1 MKSTSGFD
9 LTHAGR
15 SRQNGL
21 GNEQLIAE
29 ALGVDTAYRVVVN
42 YAGNKISQ
50 GSTVMNWFQPP
61 NYVGAYHR
69 GEYTTDE
76 TTELIAKMMT
86 AAGLETKEHSDV
98 KEVVWEK
105 TILNSTLCSIC
116 AVTGQTMKEAM
127 ENPHTLDL
135 VVKVLKEGLAVA
147 KADGYDFGD
156 KALTRF
162 VSYLKKL
169 V

>member
-1 MKSTSGFD
+1 
-9 LTHAGR
+9 
-15 SRQNGL
+15 
-21 GNEQLIAE
+21 
-29 ALGVDTAYRVVVN
+29 
-42 YAGNKISQ
+42 
-50 GSTVMNWFQPP
+50 
-61 NYVGAYHR
+61 
-69 GEYTTDE
+69 
-76 TTELIAKMMT
+76 MMT

-162 VSYLKKL
+162 VSYLKKGGAHKPSML
-169 V
+169 IDVERRRPTEVDFMSGAIVLIPIYVFFVWFSKPTLLGWLGYFGVLLFIPGILGGLLSILIFNRKIMETKNCGCS